1 MCQKWS
7 EPVSFFPLL
16 TSKRASRHKGVGYVV
31 GSDHG
36 KCGYSGNLQVID
48 LMHIY
53 DAHIHIYIYIYNIV
67 YKYIEIITTY
77 KPQKMKQQL
86 FTVWAWF
93 TFLFVGVSFLGFLY
107 IFKVRNIWVYGIWVP
122 VVPAR
127 GGGALEES
135 NCWLKHHFP
144 VVFLCFFP

>member
-1 MCQKWS
+1 MLQDLTFYSLLVRCKIPCPCQAKPHLNLVRACGVFNMLTLKCVKS
-7 EPVSFFPLL
+7 GLNPSVFFPLL

-53 DAHIHIYIYIYNIV
+53 DAHIHIYIYTYNIIL
-67 YKYIEIITTY
+67 YIYIYIEIITTY

-86 FTVWAWF
+86 FTV
-93 TFLFVGVSFLGFLY
+93 
-107 IFKVRNIWVYGIWVP
+107 
-122 VVPAR
+122 
-127 GGGALEES
+127 
-135 NCWLKHHFP
+135 
-144 VVFLCFFP
+144 